1 MGGVNLSKQFYH
13 HYFSLRDS
21 ETGLSFESHDPHFL
35 LNNKALVIVNMEGSG
50 VQDRMIGI
58 DRSINEDDSGGFA
71 PAFLGVT
78 NNCPTFK
85 MQIACLDK
93 FTGQPLNLTP
103 KELFDL
109 NKHLFKDYYQELKI
123 YGAVYGTNDMDE
135 QKQTWTDLIY
145 YVICLRAT
153 QYNINA
159 GKGYIEVE
167 FRLDSPCAYS
177 PQQEKKETIQ
187 NGYGTFEVE
196 AAFNVGNYIYPDI
209 EFILPNGSGNVSIR
223 NANTGE
229 TMTFVNVP
237 QNNKIYCYNEGYK
250 YVQNQTDTKAYAMGM
265 LDPNSVWLSLV
276 DGENLIEV
284 AIEGTDR
291 MEVRFL
297 YQNKIAIQ

>member
-1 MGGVNLSKQFYH
+1 M
-13 HYFSLRDS
+13 
-21 ETGLSFESHDPHFL
+21 
-35 LNNKALVIVNMEGSG
+35 
-50 VQDRMIGI
+50 
-58 DRSINEDDSGGFA
+58 
-71 PAFLGVT
+71 
-78 NNCPTFK
+78 
-85 MQIACLDK
+85 
-93 FTGQPLNLTP
+93 
-103 KELFDL
+103 
-109 NKHLFKDYYQELKI
+109 
-123 YGAVYGTNDMDE
+123 
-135 QKQTWTDLIY
+135 
-145 YVICLRAT
+145 
-153 QYNINA
+153 
-159 GKGYIEVE
+159 EVE

-265 LDPNSVWLSLV
+265 LEPNSVWLSLV

-284 AIEGTDR
+284 AIEGTDKAI
-291 MEVRFL
+291 VRFL